1 MKKTILFTII
11 LSVCTIICYA
21 QAGQVSAKK
30 PRIMVRPAETWCA
43 ANGYMQQNDDQG
55 TVELTPNYE
64 VALQTSQ
71 DLNLAIAKIEGQMN
85 ERGYSTVNFLTSI
98 RGVKAQAARNSG
110 MTSKT
115 TGSGLAVSFMDEI
128 NMQAKADILFDVDW
142 KVSTTGPKKTVSYTL
157 SAYDAYTYNSIASVS
172 GSGQPSISA
181 EVPALVEEAVLNNMD
196 TFLSQLQQYFD
207 DCLQNGRGVALII
220 NCFDDGSSIDMETEY
235 NGKELREIIEDWVS
249 DNAIGRSYD
258 IVDDTETSMTFQD
271 VKIALFDESERPQDA
286 GTFGRDLRKYLTSL
300 GIPSKQGGSR
310 TLGRF
315 ELIIGEK

>member
-1 MKKTILFTII
+1 
-11 LSVCTIICYA
+11 
-21 QAGQVSAKK
+21 
-30 PRIMVRPAETWCA
+30 MVRPAETWCA

>member
-1 MKKTILFTII
+1 M
-11 LSVCTIICYA
+11 CHA
-21 QAGQVSAKK
+21 QEGQVKAKK

-43 ANGYMQQNDDQG
+43 ANGYMQANDDQG

-71 DLNLAIAKIEGQMN
+71 DLNLAIAKIESQMN
-85 ERGYSTVNFLTSI
+85 ERGYSTVNFLTAI
-98 RGVKAQAARNSG
+98 RGVKAQAAHNSG
-110 MTSKT
+110 MASKT
-115 TGSGLAVSFMDEI
+115 TGSGIAVSFMDEL
-128 NMQAKADILFDVDW
+128 NMQAKADIFFDVDW

-172 GSGQPSISA
+172 GSGQPSFSS
-181 EVPALVEEAVLNNMD
+181 EVPVLVEEAVLSNMD

-207 DCLQNGRGVALII
+207 DCLENGRGIALVI
-220 NCFDDGSSIDMETEY
+220 NCFDDGSGIDMESEY
-235 NGKELREIIEDWVS
+235 DGKELREVIEDWVS
-249 DNAIGRSYD
+249 DNAIGRSYNL
-258 IVDDTETSMTFQD
+258 VDDTETSMTFQD
-271 VKIALFDESERPQDA
+271 VKIALFDVNERPQDA
-286 GTFGRDLRKYLTSL
+286 GAFGRELRKYLTSL